1 MILDEYSKQQLQ
13 NIISGAC
20 ITESESTLHATRN
33 ILCSSFATN
42 TKIKKNFEHQQRI
55 KEEQKLALIS
65 FAKENNLIGEEFV
78 ESELYLTEGGEA
90 KVFLSVD
97 GTHVIKINDGVYYNT
112 WLDFLNSLCI
122 HNLLF
127 PETCYELIG
136 FSFISELFAIVKQ
149 NFIVS
154 NQDVDLEEV
163 ETILKTNGFNKIKK
177 IDYYNQ
183 KLGIRLEDIH
193 DENVIKQ
200 NGVYFFIDTVF
211 YLDVKE

>member
-20 ITESESTLHATRN
+20 ITESKSTLYATRN

-42 TKIKKNFEHQQRI
+42 TKIEKNFEHQQRI

-65 FAKENNLIGEEFV
+65 FAKENNLIREDFID
-78 ESELYLTEGGEA
+78 SELYLTEGGEA
-90 KVFLSVD
+90 IVFLSVD

-127 PETCYELIG
+127 PETSYELIG
-136 FSFISELFAIVKQ
+136 FSFINELFAIVKQ

-154 NQDVDLEEV
+154 NQDVNLEEV
-163 ETILKTNGFNKIKK
+163 ETILETNGFNKIKK
-177 IDYYNQ
+177 LDYYNQ
-183 KLGIRLEDIH
+183 EIGIRLEDIH

>member
-1 MILDEYSKQQLQ
+1 MVLDESSKQQLQ

-20 ITESESTLHATRN
+20 ITESKSTLHATRN

-42 TKIKKNFEHQQRI
+42 TKIAKNFEHQQRI

-65 FAKENNLIGEEFV
+65 FATKNKLIREEFID
-78 ESELYLTEGGEA
+78 SELYLTEGGEA

-127 PETCYELIG
+127 PETSYELIG
-136 FSFISELFAIVKQ
+136 FSLKDELFAIVKQ
-149 NFIVS
+149 NFILS
-154 NQDVDLEEV
+154 NEVVDLNEV
-163 ETILKTNGFNKIKK
+163 EMILNTNGFLKIKK
-177 IDYYNQ
+177 LDYYNQ
-183 KLGIRLEDIH
+183 EIGIRLEDIH

-211 YLDVKE
+211 YLDIR

>member
-1 MILDEYSKQQLQ
+1 MYLDEYSKQQLQ

-20 ITESESTLHATRN
+20 NTESKSTLHATRN
-33 ILCSSFATN
+33 FLCTSFATN
-42 TKIKKNFEHQQRI
+42 TKIEKNFEHQQRI

-65 FAKENNLIGEEFV
+65 FASKNELIREDFID
-78 ESELYLTEGGEA
+78 SELYLTEGGEA
-90 KVFLSVD
+90 KVFLSLD

-112 WLDFLNSLCI
+112 WLDFLNSICI

-127 PETCYELIG
+127 PETSYELLG
-136 FSFISELFAIVKQ
+136 FSLIDELFAIVKQ
-149 NFIVS
+149 NFVVS

-163 ETILKTNGFNKIKK
+163 QTILNTNGFIKIKN

-183 KLGIRLEDIH
+183 EIGIRLEDIH

>member
-1 MILDEYSKQQLQ
+1 MYLDEYSKQQLQ

-20 ITESESTLHATRN
+20 NTESKSTLHATRN
-33 ILCSSFATN
+33 FLCTSFATN
-42 TKIKKNFEHQQRI
+42 TKIEKNFEHQQRI

-65 FAKENNLIGEEFV
+65 FASKNELIREDFIDSEF
-78 ESELYLTEGGEA
+78 YLTEGGEA
-90 KVFLSVD
+90 KVFLSLD

-112 WLDFLNSLCI
+112 WLDFLNSICI

-127 PETCYELIG
+127 PETSYELLG
-136 FSFISELFAIVKQ
+136 FSLIDELFAIVKQ
-149 NFIVS
+149 NFVVS

-163 ETILKTNGFNKIKK
+163 ETILNTNGFIKIKN

-183 KLGIRLEDIH
+183 EIGIRLEDIH

>member
-1 MILDEYSKQQLQ
+1 MNLDEYSKQQLQ

-20 ITESESTLHATRN
+20 NTESKSTLHTTRN
-33 ILCSSFATN
+33 FLCTSFTTN
-42 TKIKKNFEHQQRI
+42 TKIEKNFEHQQRI

-65 FAKENNLIGEEFV
+65 FASKNELIREDFID
-78 ESELYLTEGGEA
+78 SELYLTEGGEA
-90 KVFLSVD
+90 KVFLSLD

-112 WLDFLNSLCI
+112 WLDFLNSICI

-127 PETCYELIG
+127 PETSYELLG
-136 FSFISELFAIVKQ
+136 FSLIDELFAIVKQ
-149 NFIVS
+149 NFVVS

-163 ETILKTNGFNKIKK
+163 ETILNTNGFIKIKN

-183 KLGIRLEDIH
+183 EIGIRIEDIH

>member
-1 MILDEYSKQQLQ
+1 MILDENTKQQLQ
-13 NIISGAC
+13 NIISGTC
-20 ITESESTLHATRN
+20 ITESESTLHAARN
-33 ILCSSFATN
+33 YLCSSFATN
-42 TKIKKNFEHQQRI
+42 TKIEKNFEHQQRI
-55 KEEQKLALIS
+55 KEEQKLELIS
-65 FAKENNLIGEEFV
+65 FAKNRNLLHTDI
-78 ESELYLTEGGEA
+78 LDKDHYLTEGGEA
-90 KVFLSVD
+90 KVFLSKD
-97 GTHVIKINDGVYYNT
+97 GTHVIKTNDSVYYNT

-127 PETCYELIG
+127 PETSYELIG
-136 FSFISELFAIVKQ
+136 FSFINELFAIVKQ

-177 IDYYNQ
+177 LDYYNQ
-183 KLGIRLEDIH
+183 EIGIRLEDIH

-211 YLDVKE
+211 YLDLKE

>member
-20 ITESESTLHATRN
+20 ITESKSTLYATRN

-42 TKIKKNFEHQQRI
+42 TKIEKNFEHQQRI

-65 FAKENNLIGEEFV
+65 FAKENNLIREDFID
-78 ESELYLTEGGEA
+78 SELYLTEGGEA
-90 KVFLSVD
+90 IVFLSVD

-127 PETCYELIG
+127 PETSYELIG
-136 FSFISELFAIVKQ
+136 FSFINELFAIVKQ

-154 NQDVDLEEV
+154 NQDVNLEEV
-163 ETILKTNGFNKIKK
+163 ETILETNGFNKIKK
-177 IDYYNQ
+177 LDYYNQ
-183 KLGIRLEDIH
+183 EIGIRLEDIH
-193 DENVIKQ
+193 DENVIQQ